1 MTSCHTAFR
10 CSSRCWGMA
19 RCIFGIQNYPDLPL
33 TLETAM
39 TDRILLKPTR
49 NDIDQW
55 IKRFVPELMLWWW
68 DDSPIPDEN
77 LAVRVLRRSESRD
90 DPVVRDIV
98 TVNAFHT
105 WAMSENV
112 TRIIIDDG
120 SWIAS
125 RSEEELRRASEL
137 QVRYRRGLCIPHQRL
152 GNDAVL
158 PDAAIV
164 DGTVVLNQHLWAS
177 LPEVAKRAVIET
189 ELSEWDRDTAW
200 PVPEHALAHIADI
213 SNTFVQQEGVNC
225 LSVTAFAVTSN
236 RDDLLQWMLPEA
248 FLDVLR
254 NYGYTKIGE
263 SSAQSG
269 DVIVF
274 RDEKGTIVHAAFA
287 VEADR
292 ILNKNGQT
300 SFNPVAIV
308 DLATLREDWPNYS
321 WELLRQAVA
330 NPAML

>member
-1 MTSCHTAFR
+1 MTSCHTGFG
-10 CSSRCWGMA
+10 CSSRYWSMA

-137 QVRYRRGLCIPHQRL
+137 QVRTSQRGC
-152 GNDAVL
+152 
-158 PDAAIV
+158 
-164 DGTVVLNQHLWAS
+164 
-177 LPEVAKRAVIET
+177 
-189 ELSEWDRDTAW
+189 
-200 PVPEHALAHIADI
+200 
-213 SNTFVQQEGVNC
+213 
-225 LSVTAFAVTSN
+225 
-236 RDDLLQWMLPEA
+236 
-248 FLDVLR
+248 
-254 NYGYTKIGE
+254 
-263 SSAQSG
+263 
-269 DVIVF
+269 
-274 RDEKGTIVHAAFA
+274 
-287 VEADR
+287 
-292 ILNKNGQT
+292 
-300 SFNPVAIV
+300 
-308 DLATLREDWPNYS
+308 
-321 WELLRQAVA
+321 
-330 NPAML
+330 